1 MLLCLPLG
9 SCHLTEVE
17 LLQFD
22 LSNINTRSEIS
33 VYSIHIVL
41 KTYQEQ
47 QLLFFSIFN
56 VLNRISNN
64 VIYLYSSLMTPG
76 ASLVYK

>member
-22 LSNINTRSEIS
+22 LSNINTRREIS

-47 QLLFFSIFN
+47 QLLFFSIFS
-56 VLNRISNN
+56 VLIRISNN
-64 VIYLYSSLMTPG
+64 VIFLPL
-76 ASLVYK
+76 LNRK